1 MENAPKMFVTEI
13 GEAQAAKLAADL
25 PEKGFTLAT
34 PQYTHFQAKKEGI
47 SLTAYL
53 SGKLVVQGK
62 GTEEFVRF
70 YLEPEVLGT
79 FGYGYQKVPEDITPR
94 AGVDES
100 GKGDFFG
107 PLCVAAVYAGPQDF
121 EKLMKIG
128 VKDSKQLS
136 DRSIHKMAEEIRRSL
151 AFHEVKMGPM
161 RYNEL
166 YSKFGNLNHLLAW
179 GHATAIEAICLKTSC
194 AKVIVDQFA
203 NERLVLN
210 ALKKKKVAPQVTQR
224 TKAEED
230 PVVAAASILA
240 RDTFVRTMEAM
251 SEHYGVKFPKG
262 GGRNTVEAAKI
273 FAGKYGRERLNEV
286 CKLHF
291 KLTEQV

>member
-1 MENAPKMFVTEI
+1 MFV
-13 GEAQAAKLAADL
+13 AKVDKAAVSKLAADL
-25 PEKGFTLAT
+25 PDKGFALAT
-34 PQYTHFQAKKEGI
+34 PPYTHFQAKKEGL
-47 SLTAYL
+47 SVTAYL

-79 FGYGYQKVPEDITPR
+79 FSYGYKASDEDLTPR

-107 PLCVAAVYAGPQDF
+107 PLCVATVYAGPQDF
-121 EKLMKIG
+121 EKLSKIG

-136 DRSIHKMAEEIRRSL
+136 DHSIHKMAEEIRRSL
-151 AFHEVKMGPM
+151 AFHEIKIGPM

-179 GHATAIEAICLKTSC
+179 GHATAIEAICLKTGC
-194 AKVIVDQFA
+194 PKVIVDQFA

-210 ALKKKKVAPQVTQR
+210 AIKKKKVTPEVTQR

-240 RDTFVRTMEAM
+240 RDCFVKTMEAM
-251 SEHYGVKFPKG
+251 SAHYGIKFPKG
-262 GGRNTVEAAKI
+262 GGRNTVEAAKL
-273 FAGKYGRERLNEV
+273 FASKYGRERLNEV

-291 KLTEQV
+291 KLTDQV